1 MTIHD
6 DQQLLPKDGAGHVN
20 RAEVERL
27 DLNTEIV
34 TVNMGPQ
41 HPATH
46 GVLRI
51 VLTLDGEVVMSAQ
64 PQVGYLHRGIEKI
77 CETLTLHQAIPYT
90 DRMDYLSPISNNIGL
105 AGAVEK
111 LIQFQI
117 TEKCRVMRVVCCEMA
132 RISSHIL
139 WLATTALDI
148 GAATVYFYAFTERE
162 KYYDLFEKMT
172 GARFTVSYGRIGGL
186 ARDWEPGLAED
197 ILRVVRETPK
207 AIKECENLLSRNR
220 IWIERNQD
228 VGPISADDAVD
239 LGLSGPNLRA
249 SGVEW
254 DIRKAYPYFG
264 YDHYDFEIPVGEHG
278 DCYDRYLVRMEE
290 IRQSVK
296 IIEQALKE
304 YDSSLPL
311 FPQDEQSSKIFLPPK
326 ERVLTKMEE
335 LIHQFIV
342 ATEGPKTPLGKEI
355 YFAIEAPKG
364 ELGFYLVGSGTNV
377 AHRCH
382 FRSPS
387 FVSLQGLPIM
397 VKGQMIA
404 DVIATVASLDPVLGE
419 VDR

>member
-1 MTIHD
+1 MTG
-6 DQQLLPKDGAGHVN
+6 GAEAG
-20 RAEVERL
+20 RGRL
-27 DLNTEIV
+27 DLHTEVV

-46 GVLRI
+46 GVLRV
-51 VLTLDGEVVMSAQ
+51 VLTLDGEVVLSAE
-64 PQVGYLHRGIEKI
+64 PHVGYLHRGIEKI

-105 AGAVEK
+105 AAAVEK
-111 LIQFQI
+111 LIEFRI

-132 RISSHIL
+132 RICSHLL
-139 WLATTALDI
+139 WVATTALDC
-148 GAATVYFYAFTERE
+148 GAATIYFYAFTERE
-162 KYYDLFEKMT
+162 KYMDLFERMT

-186 ARDWEPGLAED
+186 ARDWEPDLPDRILA
-197 ILRVVRETPK
+197 LVRQTPT
-207 AIKECENLLSRNR
+207 AVKECENLLSRNR
-220 IWIERNQD
+220 IWIARNQD
-228 VGPISADDAVD
+228 VGPISAAQAVD

-249 SGVEW
+249 AGVEW
-254 DIRKAYPYFG
+254 DLRKAYPYFG
-264 YDHYDFEIPVGEHG
+264 YDRYRFEVPVGEHG

-290 IRQSVK
+290 IRQSVG
-296 IIEQALKE
+296 IIEQALGE
-304 YDSSLPL
+304 YDPSGPL
-311 FPQDEQSSKIFLPPK
+311 FPQDPQSQKVFLPPK

-342 ATEGPKTPLGKEI
+342 ATEGPKTPRGKEI

-364 ELGFYLVGSGTNV
+364 ELGFHLVGSGTNV

-387 FVSLQGLPIM
+387 FVGLQGLPVM

-404 DVIATVASLDPVLGE
+404 DVIATIASLDPVLGE